1 MENTEQQEYVPTIFM
16 GKEDVSS
23 IKEVL
28 KKDKEHI
35 IEAVRNGEV
44 NPLEVQMRVKIL
56 ENAVK
61 EIKDGINEE
70 VLSEAEKYGSKYFEY
85 KGGKFSVSERKT
97 YDFTSINEW
106 NEINSQINDLKA
118 KQKTIETKYKTAN
131 VDNVIVDMTT
141 GETITSVPYKTT
153 KIISVK

>member
-1 MENTEQQEYVPTIFM
+1 MQNENINLFENAT
-16 GKEDVSS
+16 
-23 IKEVL
+23 VL
-28 KKDKEHI
+28 KEQVLNQTNGI
-35 IEAVRNGEV
+35 IEAVKNGEV

-61 EIKDGINEE
+61 EIKDGINAE
-70 VLSEAEKYGSKYFEY
+70 VLTEAEKYGSKTFDY

-97 YDFTSINEW
+97 YDFTGINEW
-106 NEINSQINDLKA
+106 NEINEQINNLKA

-141 GETITSVPYKTT
+141 GETITSVPYTTT

>member
-1 MENTEQQEYVPTIFM
+1 MQNENINLFENAT
-16 GKEDVSS
+16 
-23 IKEVL
+23 VL
-28 KKDKEHI
+28 KEQVLNQTNGI
-35 IEAVRNGEV
+35 IEAVKNGEV

-61 EIKDGINEE
+61 EIKDGINAE
-70 VLSEAEKYGSKYFEY
+70 VLIEAEKYGSKTFEY

-97 YDFTSINEW
+97 YDFTGINEW
-106 NEINSQINDLKA
+106 NEINEQINNLKA

-141 GETITSVPYKTT
+141 GETITSVPYTTT

>member
-1 MENTEQQEYVPTIFM
+1 MQNVNINLFDNVTILKEQVFNQTN
-16 GKEDVSS
+16 S
-23 IKEVL
+23 
-28 KKDKEHI
+28 I
-35 IEAVRNGEV
+35 IEAVKNGKV

-61 EIKDGINEE
+61 EIKDGINAE
-70 VLSEAEKYGSKYFEY
+70 VLSEAEKYGSKTFDY

-97 YDFTSINEW
+97 YDFTGINEW
-106 NEINSQINDLKA
+106 NEINEQINNLKA

-131 VDNVIVDMTT
+131 VDNVIVDITT
-141 GETITSVPYKTT
+141 GETITSVPYTTT

>member
-1 MENTEQQEYVPTIFM
+1 MQNENINLFENVT
-16 GKEDVSS
+16 
-23 IKEVL
+23 VL
-28 KKDKEHI
+28 KEQVLNQTNGI
-35 IEAVRNGEV
+35 IEAVKNGEV

-61 EIKDGINEE
+61 EIKDGINAE
-70 VLSEAEKYGSKYFEY
+70 VLSEAEKYGSKTFEY

-97 YDFTSINEW
+97 YDFTGINEW
-106 NEINSQINDLKA
+106 NEVNEQINNLKA

-131 VDNVIVDMTT
+131 VDNVIVDITT
-141 GETITSVPYKTT
+141 GETITSVPYTTT

>member
-1 MENTEQQEYVPTIFM
+1 MQNENINLFENVT
-16 GKEDVSS
+16 
-23 IKEVL
+23 VL
-28 KKDKEHI
+28 KEHVLNQTNGI
-35 IEAVRNGEV
+35 IEAVKNGEV

-70 VLSEAEKYGSKYFEY
+70 VLSEAGKYGSKSFEF

-97 YDFTSINEW
+97 YDFTGINEW
-106 NEINSQINDLKA
+106 NEINAQINDLKA

-131 VDNVIVDMTT
+131 VDNVIVDLTT
-141 GETITSVPYKTT
+141 GETITSVPYTTT